1 MMMADPG
8 PRVVLSG
15 KRIHLLNAV
24 PGKNFL
30 SPVGEKFSFS
40 FLGFIPI
47 FVIIKI

>member
-1 MMMADPG
+1 MMADPR

-15 KRIHLLNAV
+15 KRIHLLHSV

-30 SPVGEKFSFS
+30 FPVEEKLSFS